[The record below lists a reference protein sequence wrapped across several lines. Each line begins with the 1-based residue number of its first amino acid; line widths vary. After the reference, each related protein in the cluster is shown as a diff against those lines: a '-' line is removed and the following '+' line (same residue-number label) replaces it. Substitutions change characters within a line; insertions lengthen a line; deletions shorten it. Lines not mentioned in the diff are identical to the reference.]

1 VDQQLV
7 AHHKHHI
14 GYIYEESV
22 LLYLRKHAQKTTGGL
37 GKENA
42 EKIHIQEEHE
52 ATV

>member
-1 VDQQLV
+1 LV
-7 AHHKHHI
+7 ALHKHHI

-22 LLYLRKHAQKTTGGL
+22 QMYLRKHAQKTAGGL
-37 GKENA
+37 GKENV